1 MCVRSKSIGAMLAH
15 QYYHLTSDFCSMIR
29 FRCFYLAKYV
39 CVSLCGFVCATC
51 MRVLC
56 VTVCVCCYCVTTC
69 LRARERV
76 RVVCCVLCVTACVRA
91 WACTSGVLCAVRAC
105 VRACACTSGVLCA
118 VRHCVRS
125 CVPCVRARVRVVCC
139 VSLCVVGQT
148 FGVLWVTYFI
158 YMFKQHEDKQSY
170 QRCARVCVCLTV
182 LVQCVRIRSLQPKA
196 SFGELITSGLHV

>member
-1 MCVRSKSIGAMLAH
+1 MRACV
-15 QYYHLTSDFCSMIR
+15 
-29 FRCFYLAKYV
+29 
-39 CVSLCGFVCATC
+39 
-51 MRVLC
+51 
-56 VTVCVCCYCVTTC
+56 
-69 LRARERV
+69 RERV
-76 RVVCCVLCVTACVRA
+76 RVVCCVLCVP
-91 WACTSGVLCAVRAC
+91 AC

-139 VSLCVVGQT
+139 VSLCVVGKT